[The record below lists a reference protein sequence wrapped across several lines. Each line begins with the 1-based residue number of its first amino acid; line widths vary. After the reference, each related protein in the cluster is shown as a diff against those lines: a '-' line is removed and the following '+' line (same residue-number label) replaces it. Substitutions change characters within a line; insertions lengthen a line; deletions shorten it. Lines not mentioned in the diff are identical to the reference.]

1 MLVIVK
7 PLKVQ
12 YLITVGWKRYA
23 QTNVLNIPT
32 TYRTSFS
39 HNYTTGIS
47 TIKLI
52 KG

>member
-23 QTNVLNIPT
+23 QTKVLNIHT
-32 TYRTSFS
+32 TYRTSF
-39 HNYTTGIS
+39 HI
-47 TIKLI
+47 IIQRVLQQ
-52 KG
+52 